1 MNGNPD
7 KAYLEAVREGRAAPG
22 AITSCP
28 AAESLGA
35 RLVALDPEAGTIGID
50 FVAGADAVNGAGV
63 VLGGTIAAML
73 DLLAAFAVLA
83 FTRAEYPGSIDL
95 QVHFLRPARPGVLH
109 GEARLVQAGRRIAYT
124 EAALRDT
131 QGREIARGRSAL
143 ALR

>member
-1 MNGNPD
+1 MSANPD
-7 KAYLEAVREGRAAPG
+7 KACLEAVRDGRAAPG
-22 AITSCP
+22 PITSCP

-35 RLVALDPEAGTIGID
+35 RLVGLDPDRNVIRID
-50 FVAGADAVNGAGV
+50 FTAGANDVNGAGV

-83 FTRAEYPGSIDL
+83 FTRAEFPGSIDL

-124 EAALRDT
+124 EAALRDA